1 MPTGRPWLIA
11 HGTFIAGCPL
21 TSNGE
26 VLPSI
31 SKPRWHH
38 SASGAFAG
46 GSGVAF
52 IGSVG
57 ISSRS

>member
-1 MPTGRPWLIA
+1 MPHGTLIA
-11 HGTFIAGCPL
+11 GWPVHVERAGVRQHL
-21 TSNGE
+21 ERALQN
-26 VLPSI
+26 
-31 SKPRWHH
+31 H

>member
-1 MPTGRPWLIA
+1 MPHGTLIA
-11 HGTFIAGCPL
+11 GWPV
-21 TSNGE
+21 TSNGQ
-26 VLPSI
+26 VFGSI
-31 SKPRWHH
+31 SKARWHH
-38 SASGAFAG
+38 SAQRRIGG